1 MPWEN
6 KLSGRFC
13 SLSLVATEIIY
24 CFIFLQHIDDMIS
37 RAQERSYMAVVRLGG
52 QALEY
57 GTTLA
62 IQAAAQVRKKH
73 KHE

>member
-1 MPWEN
+1 
-6 KLSGRFC
+6 
-13 SLSLVATEIIY
+13 
-24 CFIFLQHIDDMIS
+24 MIS